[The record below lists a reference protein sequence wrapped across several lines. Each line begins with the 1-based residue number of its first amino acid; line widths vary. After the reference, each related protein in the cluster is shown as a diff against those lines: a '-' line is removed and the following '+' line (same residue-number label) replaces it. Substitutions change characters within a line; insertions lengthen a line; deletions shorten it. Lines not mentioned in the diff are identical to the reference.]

1 MWLDLLALTLVC
13 VMAGIGWARGALAS
27 GLGLASLGAGYAAA
41 IAAGPRLGPG
51 LAWAT
56 GAPAL
61 LGAALAGVLAFLLAT
76 LGVGL
81 VGRRLRAAE
90 ARRIGLSRC
99 LYDRLGGGAFG
110 ALRGGCVAFVFSLL
124 ALWLDALPVAG
135 APRLLPPLAHSSAAE
150 LTGRAVEAGTLAA
163 LGEDPGARVLA
174 RVSAHPAQALADLEA
189 VLEDPHVLE
198 LRDDALFWSSVEAGA
213 VDIALRRASFVRLAR
228 DGALRRRL
236 LELGVVSERA
246 ADDPGAFADEL
257 APAFAKV
264 GPRLRAL
271 REDAQLQQLLG
282 DPEVAAMVQ
291 AGDHLGLLAHP
302 GFRAVLTRA
311 MKGPPPAQVDQA
323 GPRGRKA

>member
-41 IAAGPRLGPG
+41 IAAGSRFGPG

-61 LGAALAGVLAFLLAT
+61 LGETLAGALAFLLAT

-90 ARRIGLSRC
+90 ARRAGLSRR
-99 LYDRLGGGAFG
+99 LADRLGGSAFG
-110 ALRGGCVAFVFSLL
+110 ALRGGCIAFVLSLL

-135 APRLLPPLAHSSAAE
+135 APRLLPPLAPSSAAE

-163 LGEDPGARVLA
+163 FGDDPGARVLA
-174 RVSAHPAQALADLEA
+174 RVAARPAQALADLEA
-189 VLEDPHVLE
+189 VLVDPHVLE
-198 LRDDALFWSSVEAGA
+198 LRDDALFWSAVEGGT
-213 VDIALRRASFVRLAR
+213 VDAALRRASFVRLAR
-228 DGALRRRL
+228 DGALRQRL

-246 ADDPGAFADEL
+246 AADPGAFADEL
-257 APAFAKV
+257 APALAEV

-282 DPEVAAMVQ
+282 DPEVVARAQ
-291 AGDHLGLLAHP
+291 AGDYLGLLADP

-311 MKGPPPAQVDQA
+311 MEGPPLAE
-323 GPRGRKA
+323 GK